1 MSTSLDSLRYEWKL
15 STDVYLGLGGNLGD
29 PPATL
34 RKGLNL
40 LAEHTQILGV
50 SKLYRSKPYGFSDQ
64 PDFYNAAAR
73 ISTDLP
79 PLELLA
85 RLQEVEQK
93 LGKKVIRENGPRII
107 DLDLLLYGDE
117 TLNLPGLQLPHPGLL
132 LRDFVLQPLH
142 DLNPALSHP
151 SWQGKSLDN
160 ALADLGQSYLYED
173 SESIEYPDYL
183 NK

>member
-1 MSTSLDSLRYEWKL
+1 MSAE
-15 STDVYLGLGGNLGD
+15 VYLGLGGNLGD
-29 PPATL
+29 PPATF
-34 RKGLNL
+34 RKAIGQTSDF
-40 LAEHTQILGV
+40 AQIIGV

-73 ISTDLP
+73 ISTDLTP
-79 PLELLA
+79 IDLLA

-117 TLNLPGLQLPHPGLL
+117 TLNLPELHLPHPGILQ
-132 LRDFVLQPLH
+132 RDFVLRPLH

-151 SWQGKSLDN
+151 SWQKKTLET
-160 ALADLGQSYLYED
+160 ALADLGQSYLLED
-173 SESIEYPDYL
+173 SKLLEDPNL
-183 NK
+183 